1 MMINNQKQHIHSDL
15 SQNFKPGEDCPGIV
29 QTQHYITYLQST
41 RPNVAFPFICW
52 ATSSKTDFSL
62 PYSLPETETCEN
74 KRIVEKKDK
83 TNSQIW
89 IKRSPLGQRKSDII
103 RQVTS

>member
-1 MMINNQKQHIHSDL
+1 MLNNDDQQSKTTHTLWSVSK
-15 SQNFKPGEDCPGIV
+15 SQTWWRLCPGIV

-74 KRIVEKKDK
+74 KRIVSGKK
-83 TNSQIW
+83 
-89 IKRSPLGQRKSDII
+89 
-103 RQVTS
+103 RQNK

>member
-41 RPNVAFPFICW
+41 RPNVAFPFIC
-52 ATSSKTDFSL
+52 
-62 PYSLPETETCEN
+62 
-74 KRIVEKKDK
+74 
-83 TNSQIW
+83 
-89 IKRSPLGQRKSDII
+89 
-103 RQVTS
+103 